1 MFSVIATIILS
12 IMFYNMIMTNREL
25 NDLIYQRAELVPISR
40 AELQTYSSLKTKI
53 TNERFI
59 TNTVDTIYAGVLKSA
74 IKGSSGYM
82 YSPNFDTDVY
92 PYSVMPDIVLRVQ
105 NLFPDSSVSTVSI
118 QRAVIVQWDYKF
130 ITNGTVS

>member
-1 MFSVIATIILS
+1 
-12 IMFYNMIMTNREL
+12 MTNREL

-74 IKGSSGYM
+74 IKGSYGYM
-82 YSPNFDTDVY
+82 YSPNFDAGVY
-92 PYSVMPDIVLRVQ
+92 PYSVMPTIVLRVQ
-105 NLFPDSSVSTVSI
+105 NLFPDSTVSTVSI

-130 ITNGTVS
+130 ITNGTVR